1 MERGSQNKAN
11 EIEILIIASCVI
23 QRKLAIDEE
32 KNQIATKKRYS
43 LLNWVTD
50 NVQQI
55 ENSEKNSI

>member
-1 MERGSQNKAN
+1 MERGNQNKAN

-23 QRKLAIDEE
+23 QRKLAVDEE